1 MNFLPMELLIVIA
14 AGLALGSF
22 ATAIIYRV
30 PRNIPWAFG
39 ASKKGEPTADRSV
52 CPSCK
57 SILSPLDLFPVFS
70 WLFLRG
76 KCRQCEVPIPARYP
90 LTELGVVLACLGAY
104 AVFGFNIQLV
114 FIMAAVPFLAALLVI
129 DLDHMIL
136 PNQLV
141 FITGAIGLARLL
153 FVFFQDHFT
162 SASVEFVAMHIAA
175 AFFYAALSWFLGWF
189 LTKMLKKDSLGF
201 GDVKFFAVAGLWLG
215 FSNIASFLILS
226 GLLGIVFSVIWQK
239 VKKEAVFPFGPA
251 LITSLY
257 VVLLLQGSLLL

>member
-1 MNFLPMELLIVIA
+1 MELLIITA
-14 AGLALGSF
+14 AALALGSF
-22 ATAIIYRV
+22 STALIYRV

-39 ASKKGEPTADRSV
+39 TSKKGEPTAGRSV
-52 CPSCK
+52 CTSCK
-57 SILSPLDLFPVFS
+57 AVLSPLDLVPVFS

-76 KCRQCEVPIPARYP
+76 KCRQCKTLIPARYP

-104 AVFGFNIQLV
+104 AVFGFNAYTF
-114 FIMAAVPFLAALLVI
+114 FIMAAIPFLMALLVI

-141 FITGAIGLARLL
+141 FIVGLIGLGHLL
-153 FVFFQDHFT
+153 FVFFSSSFT
-162 SASVEFVAMHIAA
+162 MDRFELVAMYVVAA
-175 AFFYAALSWFLGWF
+175 LFYAGLSWFLGWF
-189 LTKMLKKDSLGF
+189 LTKILKKDALGF

-215 FSNIASFLILS
+215 LSNVAPFLILS
-226 GLLGIVFSVIWQK
+226 GLLGIVFSVVWQK

-257 VVLLLQGSLLL
+257 VVLLLRGSLLL